1 MLQESIGLAVVLF
14 FILRLG
20 WQFYKD
26 QISKTQVVFWSGF
39 WFLAGLLIV
48 FIHSIDAF
56 AARLGFSSSGI
67 QLLFY
72 VAVALLFYWIFRLR
86 LTIDKMSREITS
98 LTRSIAFLSKKHR
111 E

>member
-14 FILRLG
+14 FIIRLA

-26 QISKTQVVFWSGF
+26 QISKTQVIFWTGF

-56 AARLGFSSSGI
+56 VAKLGFSSTGI

-98 LTRSIAFLSKKHR
+98 LTRSIALLSKKNR

>member
-14 FILRLG
+14 FIVRLG

-26 QISKTQVVFWSGF
+26 LISKTQVIFWSGF

-56 AARLGFSSSGI
+56 VAKLGFSSTGI

-86 LTIDKMSREITS
+86 LTIDLMSREITS
-98 LTRSIAFLSKKHR
+98 LTRSIALLSKKHK